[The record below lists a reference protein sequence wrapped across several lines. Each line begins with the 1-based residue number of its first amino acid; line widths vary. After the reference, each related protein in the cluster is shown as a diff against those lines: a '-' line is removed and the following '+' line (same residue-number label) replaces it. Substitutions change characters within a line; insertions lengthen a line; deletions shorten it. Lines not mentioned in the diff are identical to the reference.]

1 MSSFASFR
9 NQNNDINSL
18 REKFNKLNGKTNNN
32 QLDETYWTTDHV
44 RGAEGKGEAVV
55 RFLPAPP
62 DGNGGQEPDNIVK
75 YFQYSI
81 NKDGKWYINR
91 GRNSINANEP
101 DPANDYNKSIWARKD
116 LTKDQK
122 LKLLANRN
130 IFYIANIY
138 VVKDPN
144 KPENEGKVFRWQF
157 GPQIYNLINAQL
169 FPEFETDTPVNVFDP
184 IEGADFN
191 FRVITKSIPDRNTGQ
206 LRNVPSYE
214 NSKFSSPSARWTIE
228 NFDDVW
234 HRQYSLQSEVS
245 EDKFSSYED
254 LKRQWDRV
262 MGNPSDRDEDDEIP
276 VQQSKKPI
284 EQKSKPQTTA
294 EAIDDELPWIN
305 DDKSSDDSFTVEET
319 KTDGAMSSDDI
330 DDWFNN
336 LGK

>member
-262 MGNPSDRDEDDEIP
+262 MGNPSDRDEDAEIP

-305 DDKSSDDSFTVEET
+305 DDKSSDDLFTVEET

>member
-262 MGNPSDRDEDDEIP
+262 MGNPSDRDEDAEIP

-294 EAIDDELPWIN
+294 EAIDDELPWID
-305 DDKSSDDSFTVEET
+305 DDKSSDDLFTVEET

>member
-214 NSKFSSPSARWTIE
+214 NSKFSSSSARWTIE

-262 MGNPSDRDEDDEIP
+262 MGNPSDRDEDAEIP